1 MRLMELRTLA
11 KDVAACL
18 ASHSQLVPNEALAD
32 QVKSMPDLSRDV
44 LCWTSVLHFLQAGN
58 KTNLFITMRISPAN
72 IAVKL

>member
-1 MRLMELRTLA
+1 MELRTLA

-44 LCWTSVLHFLQAGN
+44 LC
-58 KTNLFITMRISPAN
+58 
-72 IAVKL
+72 